1 MQNLPKAVEKKALFH
16 FLKVY
21 GNIISI
27 NLATDDSGYAI
38 VRYDCVEAAQTAIT
52 DLNGRL
58 LWNYKRLHVSSFLF
72 IAEYGFPELA
82 YNKISLRLLS
92 SNISNQYLRDT
103 FSPFGHVTSVRI
115 SEKLPKGQLYGSV
128 TFENSKV
135 ADIAAKAI
143 KGHPYLAYIGRIHE
157 KSSTFRPVMFL
168 V

>member
-1 MQNLPKAVEKKALFH
+1 MQNLPKTVDKKALVH
-16 FLKVY
+16 FLKIY

-58 LWNYKRLHVSSFLF
+58 LWNYNRLHVSSFLM
-72 IAEYGFPELA
+72 ITEYGFPERA
-82 YNKISLRLLS
+82 YNKLSLRLLS
-92 SNISNQYLRDT
+92 SNISKQYLRDT

-128 TFENSKV
+128 T
-135 ADIAAKAI
+135 
-143 KGHPYLAYIGRIHE
+143 LRIP
-157 KSSTFRPVMFL
+157 KL
-168 V
+168 LI